1 MTDAGPRGLIPGSAL
16 APSLRRPVAPS
27 SVASFAPLATASTPE
42 TTQLAPEEQA
52 AFEAWLK
59 QNNVHDIDDPRSH
72 YDYRGAFKAGIGR
85 EPGAEGHFPD
95 TFKQHGH
102 ETFSGESQY
111 SKGPGDGGT
120 WQGDTFIPP
129 KSGMRPSA
137 AAEPLAKGPL
147 GPLPPAPPKVNA
159 PYGMRPGVR
168 HLLPGISPRQAE
180 RKTLSVDE
188 DAEFVLPDGSVIP
201 MVSRN
206 PRDEAIVKQ
215 LGQSLSMMAATPQEQ
230 AVARAVEEWGRSVIG
245 QKPIEEIE
253 KRMSDIWDH
262 NVGNVVKRD
271 LGKDR
276 IAAARANMGGRVP
289 AQVKYDDARNDKW
302 LEHADKIIE
311 SERKGHKLPALNEL
325 DTTFGRMERLL
336 SEGNPTGE
344 RVTQML
350 ELLALTGKA
359 SRESEQEGI
368 TASAGKWDEMANKIN
383 LWTNGGKLTENYKR
397 QFMQYIRTERANI
410 LKHRKSLAIEAASA
424 AQMATEHFGSDVQ
437 KKAGDYVYRRMF
449 EFPTG
454 GKYVPDED
462 QPQAAP
468 PPRAAAAPR
477 APAPKAEAPAP
488 APKAA
493 APAPPKAAP
502 APKPAAPPAGAA
514 PKPGLSKLWGG

>member
-1 MTDAGPRGLIPGSAL
+1 MTDAGPRGLIPGSTL

-27 SVASFAPLATASTPE
+27 SVASFAPVATASTPE

-102 ETFSGESQY
+102 ETFSGESRY

-147 GPLPPAPPKVNA
+147 GPLPAAPPKVNA
-159 PYGMRPGVR
+159 PYGMKPGVR

-206 PRDEAIVKQ
+206 PRDEGIVKQ
-215 LGQSLSMMAATPQEQ
+215 LGQSLSMMAATPREQ
-230 AVARAVEEWGRSVIG
+230 AVARAVEEWGHSVVG

-262 NVGNVVKRD
+262 NVGNVVKRE
-271 LGKDR
+271 LSRDR
-276 IAAARANMGGRVP
+276 VEAAAVNRGNRPGAGP
-289 AQVKYDDARNDKW
+289 AAADKYDDTVEDKLW
-302 LEHADKIIE
+302 SAAEQIVQHESNNNKYSGLSNMENQMELMDAQLKTDSPMAQRMAQLQQLLLVTGKTAVE
-311 SERKGHKLPALNEL
+311 SERSG
-325 DTTFGRMERLL
+325 
-336 SEGNPTGE
+336 
-344 RVTQML
+344 VT
-350 ELLALTGKA
+350 AG
-359 SRESEQEGI
+359 
-368 TASAGKWDEMANKIN
+368 AGKWNELYNKFALWSGDERLAAEYLGEFQTYLGIARAEIQRQKDDIAQSAATAMLDRANKYGPEVAQRFAANVYGRISGK
-383 LWTNGGKLTENYKR
+383 WKGGRFAPPKPGETAGTADPSIPR
-397 QFMQYIRTERANI
+397 PRPV
-410 LKHRKSLAIEAASA
+410 
-424 AQMATEHFGSDVQ
+424 ATPAP
-437 KKAGDYVYRRMF
+437 KPA
-449 EFPTG
+449 
-454 GKYVPDED
+454 
-462 QPQAAP
+462 QAAP
-468 PPRAAAAPR
+468 AAPR
-477 APAPKAEAPAP
+477 A

-493 APAPPKAAP
+493 APAAPSLGSVLDRLKA
-502 APKPAAPPAGAA
+502 K
-514 PKPGLSKLWGG
+514 KK